1 MASYA
6 LYSVK
11 VHVDHIKLRESSETI
26 EEFDNHQN
34 QAISVLREKNL

>member
-11 VHVDHIKLRESSETI
+11 MHVDHIKLRESSETI

>member
-1 MASYA
+1 MESYA

-11 VHVDHIKLRESSETI
+11 VLVDHIKLRESSETI
-26 EEFDNHQN
+26 EKFDHHQN